1 MRPGNRPP
9 GRTRSLILAGLGV
22 IVFAVIVAI
31 PLMMRDIQD
40 DPPITSGELWAAQV
54 DGGAAL
60 VYVTR
65 EERSKSVPI
74 FTESHSSRYEPYSRF
89 ELVVRRIPSGAVI
102 ATAPLGDLKDAGDGK
117 APDIIGIV
125 GDVVWLWH
133 DGLEARSLHDLA
145 VKATTATLAG
155 TGAESASDVLPNER
169 KGYAVAPDPPRL
181 VAHGRDARFYTIDAT
196 ASSVEPM
203 DPATLPPTTLS
214 TRVEDRMQFL
224 IPPSQARV
232 VTHPYNAMQR
242 SFLTSDGYWYALLSD
257 SERSSLSRWPSGE
270 DRPSGDVARS
280 LYRTTYKLDDRR
292 QPEIDPGSLT
302 PRGAARLI
310 QGGFLVRWQYRVWDV
325 GDPSSSLVLAKQLLG
340 SAEPWEVV
348 RLARDGT
355 VVWRTSTT
363 LADPH
368 ELVDLGTHVVFLG
381 REPAVDGEPVG
392 ERDQRIVWID
402 ERSGARGALSVATGQ
417 VR

>member
-1 MRPGNRPP
+1 MSVVR
-9 GRTRSLILAGLGV
+9 RTRSRIFAGLGV
-22 IVFAVIVAI
+22 IIFAGIIAI
-31 PLMMRDIQD
+31 PLMMRDVQD
-40 DPPITSGELWAAQV
+40 DPPITSSRLWAAQV
-54 DGGAAL
+54 DGGPAL

-74 FTESHSSRYEPYSRF
+74 FTESYGSRYEPYSRF
-89 ELVVRRIPSGAVI
+89 ELVVRRVPSGAVV
-102 ATAPLGDLKDAGDGK
+102 ATAPLGDFEDAGDEK

-125 GDVVWLWH
+125 GDVVWLWRE
-133 DGLEARSLHDLA
+133 GLEARSLHDLV
-145 VKATTATLAG
+145 VKATTASLAG
-155 TGAESASDVLPNER
+155 TGPESASDVLPNER

-181 VAHGRDARFYTIDAT
+181 VARGRDARFYTIDAN

-203 DPATLPPTTLS
+203 DPATLPATTLS
-214 TRVEDRMQFL
+214 TRVEDRMNFL
-224 IPPSQARV
+224 IPPGRGRV
-232 VTHPYNAMQR
+232 VTHPFTVMQR

-257 SERSSLSRWPSGE
+257 SERSSVSRWPSG
-270 DRPSGDVARS
+270 DDQPSGEVARS
-280 LYRTTYKLDDRR
+280 FYRTAYKLDDRR
-292 QPEIDPGSLT
+292 QPEIDPASLT
-302 PRGAARLI
+302 PRGAVRLI

-325 GDPSSSLVLAKQLLG
+325 SDPSSSLVLAKQLLG

-348 RLARDGT
+348 RIARDGT

-368 ELVDLGTHVVFLG
+368 EVVDLGTHVVFLG
-381 REPAVDGEPVG
+381 REPAVDGRPVG

-402 ERSGARGALSVATGQ
+402 ERSGSRGMLSVATGQ